1 MTLDADEARAA
12 LAEADLDRSAAG
24 GLGMRVGSVLLAGL
38 GYLPAYL
45 ALVAAQHGISR
56 PLVGVLVALAV
67 AVLGAA
73 FMASRPL
80 QRHHSSTSA
89 SYAASA
95 GLGAVV
101 LVALVGMALWRPPS
115 WQAAGVHLAVEAV
128 VPLACALAL
137 AAGAARRPRR

>member
-12 LAEADLDRSAAG
+12 LAEAELDRSAAG
-24 GLGMRVGSVLLAGL
+24 SLGMRIGSVLLAGL

-45 ALVAAQHGISR
+45 ALVAGQHGAAR
-56 PLVGVLVALAV
+56 PIATVLVALAV

-80 QRHHSSTSA
+80 RRHHSSTAA
-89 SYAASA
+89 SYGACA

-101 LVALVGMALWRPPS
+101 LAVLVAMALWRPPS
-115 WQAAGVHLAVEAV
+115 WQAAGVHLAVQAV

-137 AAGAARRPRR
+137 VAGTARRPRR